1 MHSSAL
7 PQNSPQPDLEVPM
20 TTRFRTHA
28 AAALLLLPL
37 GLAVVAEPAAA
48 QYGEYRGQ
56 AVAPASLIER
66 FVMRPNGRLRAGEE
80 VRFRLEA
87 VPGAQAWVDVP
98 GVLGGLPLRETRA
111 GRYEAEY
118 VIRTRDDV
126 DAFDRAVATVQSGSL
141 RQSARL
147 DRRGEDRDERQGRD
161 ERRDERPP
169 QITDVTPAQGGVM
182 ERGRGRVGA
191 RFDDAGRAG
200 VDPASVVLRIDG
212 IDVTSRAR
220 ISAEGVEFV
229 DVFGLGRHTAELSV
243 RDRAGNVARRTWSFD
258 VADARRPVPPV
269 AGLPMLQIT
278 SHTADA
284 PMDLRWPMT
293 LEGRT
298 VPHAVVRAQMRL
310 NQEGRETVLEETTRA
325 DAAGYFSMRFSPGRS
340 QRTPEFVDVT
350 VTADVPHGPSVEQ
363 RMRLRARG

>member
-1 MHSSAL
+1 
-7 PQNSPQPDLEVPM
+7 M

-28 AAALLLLPL
+28 AAALMLLPL
-37 GLAVVAEPAAA
+37 GLAMVAEPAAA

-80 VRFRLEA
+80 LRFRLDA

-98 GVLGGLPLRETRA
+98 GVIGGLPLRETRS

-126 DAFDRAVATVQSGSL
+126 DAFDRATATVQSGSV

-182 ERGRGRVGA
+182 ERGRARVAA
-191 RFDDAGRAG
+191 RFEDAGRAG
-200 VDPASVVLRIDG
+200 VDPASVLLRIDG

-220 ISAEGVEFV
+220 ISPEGVEFV

-243 RDRAGNVARRTWSFD
+243 RDRAGNVARRNWSFD
-258 VADARRPVPPV
+258 VTEARRAMQPT
-269 AGLPMLQIT
+269 LQIT
-278 SHTADA
+278 SPTTDA
-284 PMDLRWPMT
+284 ASELRWPLT

-298 VPHAVVRAQMRL
+298 APNARVRVELRPNL
-310 NQEGRETVLEETTRA
+310 FGQEFPSVEQVTRA
-325 DAAGYFSMRFSPGRS
+325 DADGRFSVRFLRS
-340 QRTPEFVDVT
+340 PMQRVPDYIDVE
-350 VTADVPHGPSVEQ
+350 VVADVPHGPALQ
-363 RMRLRARG
+363 QHLRLRTRVE